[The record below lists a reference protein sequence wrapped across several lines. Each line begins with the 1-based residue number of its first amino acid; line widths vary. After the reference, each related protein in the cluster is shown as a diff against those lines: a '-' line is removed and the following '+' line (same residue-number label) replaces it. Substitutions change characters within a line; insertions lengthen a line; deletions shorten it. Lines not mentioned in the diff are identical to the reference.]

1 MTHRFSDAAAE
12 DCWRTCYP
20 LQAPEE
26 QQDPKILDSQ
36 VRYYTACCVSLAC
49 KKAQLSWSQ
58 LCGWSEWHEEGPRK
72 LRCVKREMGVGM
84 CAEDQMV

>member
-26 QQDPKILDSQ
+26 QQDPQILDSQ
-36 VRYYTACCVSLAC
+36 VRSYSGDGEYCMLRFSCL
-49 KKAQLSWSQ
+49 Q
-58 LCGWSEWHEEGPRK
+58 EGTTELVTTVWVER
-72 LRCVKREMGVGM
+72 VT
-84 CAEDQMV
+84 